1 VIGEKASERFKLTYA
16 GSPSQFVGKAILP
29 EGVNEIKLQVLAA
42 DQAGN
47 MGQHILAFRISP

>member
-16 GSPSQFVGKAILP
+16 GNPSQFAGKTTLP
-29 EGVNEIKLQVLAA
+29 EGVNEIKLQILAA
-42 DQAGN
+42 DLTSN

>member
-1 VIGEKASERFKLTYA
+1 MIGEKASDKFLLKYA
-16 GSPSQFVGKAILP
+16 GSPSQFEGKTTLP
-29 EGVNEIKLQVLAA
+29 EGVNEIKLQILAA

>member
-16 GSPSQFVGKAILP
+16 GNPSQFAGKATLP
-29 EGVNEIKLQVLAA
+29 EGVNEIKLQILAA